1 MWTTERPGL
10 VDPPPMPTRAELARL
25 AEGDDPDHPQ
35 DDWQRELARRDCFRT
50 FLESER
56 ELTEASAFGLL
67 CSVDVTRPLR
77 VVEVP
82 GAGAGPKGNLLFSW
96 EPASRAADHQPF
108 GTSQLDTA
116 SRFGLP
122 DEWLEASDSPRSP
135 TGRVMRGL
143 FACTFVAPLIDPLD
157 GEVIFRGGALQLVP
171 GWFESGGPA
180 LEALER
186 PALVERLDAISQR
199 RGGVDC
205 LDRAVRWL
213 ERLSDPDCG
222 PLDCA
227 ALARGLG
234 WIAHRVLR
242 LVERD
247 LAEALLEDA
256 LGVALDADA
265 RERRRGR

>member
-1 MWTTERPGL
+1 
-10 VDPPPMPTRAELARL
+10 
-25 AEGDDPDHPQ
+25 
-35 DDWQRELARRDCFRT
+35 
-50 FLESER
+50 
-56 ELTEASAFGLL
+56 
-67 CSVDVTRPLR
+67 

-82 GAGAGPKGNLLFSW
+82 GAGASPKGNLLYSW
-96 EPASRAADHQPF
+96 EPASCVADHQPF

-116 SRFGLP
+116 SKFGLP
-122 DEWLEASDSPRSP
+122 DEWMEGSDSPRAP

-157 GEVIFRGGALQLVP
+157 GEVVFRGGALQLVP
-171 GWFESGGPA
+171 SWFESWRTTPVA
-180 LEALER
+180 FER
-186 PALVERLDAISQR
+186 HALVAGLDAISQR
-199 RGGVDC
+199 RGGIDC

-213 ERLSDPDCG
+213 ERLSEPDCG
-222 PLDCA
+222 PIDSA
-227 ALARGLG
+227 AIARGLG